1 LPNESQPPFSFDRRS
16 RLFHYP
22 MTQPDETLPIRD
34 RYRIRFAKIGLLR
47 WIGHRDLQ
55 RLWERLLR
63 RAGLRLSMSE
73 GFHPKPRISFP
84 SALALG
90 IEGLNE
96 VVEVELAQVMDAPA
110 LRQRLI
116 ADNQPGLEIRSVQLV
131 ARANPE
137 RPGIIPLPGFVKA
150 KLHSSV
156 YEIRLPQGDAPAAQ
170 SLAVENTPLIDT
182 IDQAIQ
188 SAKIQGTLTIRRK
201 DKTVTADV
209 ASTLPVFYRRDQT
222 IHLVQLDSP
231 NATLKPTEIL
241 DTIGLDDLIDQG
253 ASVCRTQVNLV
264 DEYRELALA
273 TDRTPLARLDL

>member
-1 LPNESQPPFSFDRRS
+1 
-16 RLFHYP
+16 

-63 RAGLRLSMSE
+63 RAGLHLSMSQ

-90 IEGLNE
+90 VEGLNE
-96 VVEVELAQVMDAPA
+96 VVEVELAQVIEAPD

-116 ADNQPGLEIRSVQLV
+116 ADNQPGLEIKSVQRV
-131 ARANPE
+131 ARANPN

-156 YEIRLPQGDAPAAQ
+156 YEIQLPQADSAAPQAHMDDNLLLTDA
-170 SLAVENTPLIDT
+170 V
-182 IDQAIQ
+182 DQAIQ
-188 SAKIQGTLTIRRK
+188 AAKLRGTLSVCRK

-222 IHLVQLDSP
+222 IHLVQLDNP
-231 NATLKPTEIL
+231 DATLKPTEIL

-253 ASVCRTQVNLV
+253 AMVRRTQVNLV
-264 DEYRELALA
+264 DEYREIALA
-273 TDRTPLARLDL
+273 TDPTPLARLDL